1 MIEII
6 NTSMKKKLYFII
18 LLIIILMTN
27 KIIIS
32 KLILLI
38 LENQI
43 DKKIIVNDFDI
54 YYKKKEI
61 SLKKIIIS
69 EKNNSNKDIFLADEI
84 LVRLD
89 PKTLLSKLIIIENI
103 IIQKPTLNLEF
114 NILENGEKL
123 IEDNLGV
130 SKNFERK
137 ENPKI
142 YPKKIID
149 INFIVLN
156 STVEKFNVNIKRSD
170 NKNIEKIILSNMY
183 FKNFGNEHGYT
194 HYKNILKIVLVDLIL
209 KITDHKLKKLIKKQY
224 NF

>member
-1 MIEII
+1 
-6 NTSMKKKLYFII
+6 
-18 LLIIILMTN
+18 MTN

>member
-1 MIEII
+1 
-6 NTSMKKKLYFII
+6 
-18 LLIIILMTN
+18 MTN

-114 NILENGEKL
+114 NILENGKKL